1 MANASKLENPR
12 ETTTKLSSQLSTSIL
27 RIYITLYNNLPTST
41 TKYPTYSLLCA
52 VYTLHLF
59 VFDRHQNP
67 PPSEPRS
74 TTQNVLFDIAHTFD

>member
-12 ETTTKLSSQLSTSIL
+12 EAATKLSSQLSTPIL
-27 RIYITLYNNLPTST
+27 RIYILLCITAFQPQPPNIS
-41 TKYPTYSLLCA
+41 YSLLCA

-67 PPSEPRS
+67 LPSEPRS